1 MSATPITTLIA
12 SGLDAFSNL
21 FDVRIMLPEEDTNS
35 THSIRANGFN
45 PPELTHGFY
54 PVDYKTIQLSRPN
67 SSIEG
72 ERKFTVEFRMD
83 ASYDLF
89 HKLTAW
95 KNKFVDPTDGGSITF
110 GSLSGAAD
118 TYYGKVEVVAYKAS
132 TKSADVSAS
141 DSGEHGVK
149 WTFND
154 VICTKVGSPV
164 FSREGTEAVTF
175 SADFLFGT
183 YDLVFA

>member
-1 MSATPITTLIA
+1 MSTAPITTLIA

-21 FDVRIMLPEEDTNS
+21 FDVRIMLPGTTTNS
-35 THSIRANGFN
+35 NHSIRANGFN

-72 ERKFTVEFRMD
+72 ERKFTIEFRMD
-83 ASYDLF
+83 AVYQLYTDL
-89 HKLTAW
+89 TDW
-95 KNKFVDPTDGGSITF
+95 KNKFVNPTTGGKITF
-110 GSLSGAAD
+110 GSLSGALAVN
-118 TYYGKVEVVAYKAS
+118 YGKVEVVAYKAS
-132 TKSADVSAS
+132 TNSNAVDALASAL
-141 DSGEHGVK
+141 HGVK
-149 WTFND
+149 WTFNE

-183 YDLVFA
+183 YNLVFA